1 MITPIEIKKKAANKY
16 KAYLQSIVEGETFN
30 PIVII
35 GDKKPNEDTVKFEE
49 ELTELISCS
58 KEKKGYGYFIEYQTV
73 KTKRHGIQDI
83 PISISFQSEFDYL
96 KYINKEKDTV
106 KFKKDITNILSS
118 FRELKD
124 WIYKYPIKVIE
135 NDWKSLLKICNY
147 FKEVPQ
153 PHLYIREL
161 PIQVHTKF
169 IENNKGII
177 RELLDIIIAEHINVD
192 EKQFESRFNLKY
204 DETLVRFRILDEA
217 ISQQLF
223 GGIDDISIP
232 ISEFQHLSL
241 PIQTVYVVENKI
253 NMLTFPIKRD
263 SIVIWGH
270 GFGVDIMKNV
280 EWLKTKRIYY
290 WGDLDAQ
297 GFQIL
302 SEIRTHFPQVE
313 SFLMDKETFDKF
325 YEGEV
330 GTATNVEK
338 VLCLT
343 QEEKEMFDFLRSGN
357 YRLEQEKIPFEY
369 LSPIITYFDKT
380 K

>member
-30 PIVII
+30 PIVIV

-58 KEKKGYGYFIEYQTV
+58 KEKKGYGYTIEYQTV

-83 PISISFQSEFDYL
+83 PTSISFKTEYDYL
-96 KYINKEKDTV
+96 KYVNKENDAA
-106 KFKKDITNILSS
+106 KFKKDITSILSS
-118 FRELKD
+118 FPELKD

-135 NDWKSLLKICNY
+135 NDWESLLKVCNY
-147 FKEVPQ
+147 FKAVPQ

-161 PIQVHTKF
+161 PIRVHTKF

-177 RELLDIIIAEHINVD
+177 RELLEIIIAEHIKLD

-232 ISEFQHLSL
+232 ISEFQHLYL

-253 NMLTFPIKRD
+253 NMLTFPVKRN

-280 EWLKTKRIYY
+280 DWLKTKKIYY
-290 WGDLDAQ
+290 WGDLDTH

-302 SEIRTHFPQVE
+302 SEFRFHFKQVQ
-313 SFLMDKETFDKF
+313 SFLMDRYTFDKYF
-325 YEGEV
+325 EGDK
-330 GTATNVEK
+330 GTVTNVEK
-338 VLCLT
+338 ELCLT
-343 QEEKEMFDFLRSGN
+343 AEEKDMFEYLKAN
-357 YRLEQEKIPFEY
+357 NLRLEQEKVPFDYITKSIP
-369 LSPIITYFDKT
+369 
-380 K
+380 

>member
-1 MITPIEIKKKAANKY
+1 MITPIEIKKKAENKY
-16 KAYLQSIVEGETFN
+16 KVYLQSIVEGESFN
-30 PIVII
+30 PIVIV

-58 KEKKGYGYFIEYQTV
+58 KEKKGYGYTIEYQTV

-83 PISISFQSEFDYL
+83 PTSISFQTEYDYL
-96 KYINKEKDTV
+96 KYINEEKDTA
-106 KFKKDITNILSS
+106 KFKKDITSILSS
-118 FRELKD
+118 FPELKD

-135 NDWKSLLKICNY
+135 NDWESLLKVCKY
-147 FKEVPQ
+147 FKAIPQ

-223 GGIDDISIP
+223 RGIDDISIP
-232 ISEFQHLSL
+232 ISEFQHFSP

-253 NMLTFPIKRD
+253 NMLAFPIKRD

-280 EWLKTKRIYY
+280 EWLKTKKIYY
-290 WGDLDAQ
+290 WGDLDAY

-302 SEIRTHFPQVE
+302 SEIRTYFGQVE
-313 SFLMDKETFDKF
+313 SFMMDRNTFDLF
-325 YEGEV
+325 YEGDK
-330 GTATNVEK
+330 GTETNVEK
-338 VLCLT
+338 DLCLT
-343 QEEKEMFDFLRSGN
+343 SEESEMFKYLKEN
-357 YRLEQEKIPFEY
+357 NLRLEQEKIPFEY
-369 LSPIITYFDKT
+369 ASSKIPIIK

>member
-30 PIVII
+30 PIVIV

-58 KEKKGYGYFIEYQTV
+58 KEKKGYGYTIEYQTV

-83 PISISFQSEFDYL
+83 PTSISFQSEFDYL
-96 KYINKEKDTV
+96 KYINKEKDTA

-223 GGIDDISIP
+223 GGIDDISIS
-232 ISEFQHLSL
+232 ISEFQNIAL
-241 PIQTVYVVENKI
+241 PIHTVYIVENKM
-253 NMLTFPIKRD
+253 NMLTFPAQ
-263 SIVIWGH
+263 SNGIVVFGK

-280 EWLKTKRIYY
+280 EWLKTKKIYY
-290 WGDLDAQ
+290 WGDLDAH

-302 SEIRTHFPQVE
+302 SEIRTHFEQVE
-313 SFLMDKETFDKF
+313 SFMMDRNTFDAF
-325 YEGEV
+325 YEGDK
-330 GTATNVEK
+330 GTETNVEK
-338 VLCLT
+338 DLCLT
-343 QEEKEMFDFLRSGN
+343 SEESEMFKYLKEN
-357 YRLEQEKIPFEY
+357 NLRLEQEKIPFEY
-369 LSPIITYFDKT
+369 ART
-380 K
+380 KIPQ

>member
-30 PIVII
+30 PIVIV

-58 KEKKGYGYFIEYQTV
+58 KEKKGYGYTIEYQTV
-73 KTKRHGIQDI
+73 KTKRQGIQDI
-83 PISISFQSEFDYL
+83 PTSISFQSEFDYL
-96 KYINKEKDTV
+96 KYINKEKDTA

-217 ISQQLF
+217 VSQQLF

-232 ISEFQHLSL
+232 ISEFQNIAL
-241 PIQTVYVVENKI
+241 PIHTVYIVENKM
-253 NMLTFPIKRD
+253 NMLTFPAQ
-263 SIVIWGH
+263 SNGIVVFGK

-280 EWLKTKRIYY
+280 EWLKTKKIYY
-290 WGDLDAQ
+290 WGDLDAH

-302 SEIRTHFPQVE
+302 SEIRTHFEQVE
-313 SFLMDKETFDKF
+313 SFMMDRNTFDAF
-325 YEGEV
+325 YEGDK
-330 GTATNVEK
+330 GTETNVEK
-338 VLCLT
+338 DLCLT
-343 QEEKEMFDFLRSGN
+343 SEESEMFKYLKEN
-357 YRLEQEKIPFEY
+357 NLRLEQEKIPFEY
-369 LSPIITYFDKT
+369 ART
-380 K
+380 KIPQ

>member
-16 KAYLQSIVEGETFN
+16 KAYLQSIVEGESFN

-49 ELTELISCS
+49 ELTELISRS
-58 KEKKGYGYFIEYQTV
+58 KEKIGYGYAIEYQTV

-83 PISISFQSEFDYL
+83 PTSITFQTECDYL
-96 KYINKEKDTV
+96 KYINEEKATA
-106 KFKKDITNILSS
+106 KFQKDITNILSS
-118 FRELKD
+118 FPELKD
-124 WIYKYPIKVIE
+124 WIYKYPMKIID
-135 NDWKSLLKICNY
+135 NDWESLLKVCKY
-147 FKEVPQ
+147 FKNTPK

-169 IENNKGII
+169 IENNKSII
-177 RELLDIIIAEHINVD
+177 RELLDIVIAEKINDD
-192 EKQFESRFNLKY
+192 EKQFERRFNLKY
-204 DETLVRFRILDEA
+204 DEPIVRFRILDNA

-223 GGIDDISIP
+223 GDLDDLSIP
-232 ISEFQHLSL
+232 ISEFQYLSL

-253 NMLTFPIKRD
+253 NMLTFPVKRG

-280 EWLKTKRIYY
+280 EWLKSKKIYY

-302 SEIRTHFPQVE
+302 SEFRTQYKQVQ
-313 SFLMDKETFDKF
+313 SFCMDRYTFDKYF
-325 YEGEV
+325 EGDKGSV
-330 GTATNVEK
+330 TNVEK
-338 VLCLT
+338 DLCLT
-343 QEEKEMFDFLRSGN
+343 QEECDMYKYLKENNF
-357 YRLEQEKIPFEY
+357 RLEQEKIPY
-369 LSPIITYFDKT
+369 DYVLRQIPL
-380 K
+380 

>member
-30 PIVII
+30 PIVIV

-58 KEKKGYGYFIEYQTV
+58 KEKKGYGYTIEYQTV

-83 PISISFQSEFDYL
+83 PTSISFQTEYDYL
-96 KYINKEKDTV
+96 KYINKEKDTA

-223 GGIDDISIP
+223 GGIDDISLP

-280 EWLKTKRIYY
+280 EWLKKKRIYY
-290 WGDLDAQ
+290 WGDLDVQ

-302 SEIRTHFPQVE
+302 SEFRTQFKQVQ
-313 SFLMDKETFDKF
+313 SFFMDRYTFDKYF
-325 YEGEV
+325 EGDK
-330 GTATNVEK
+330 GTVTNVEK
-338 VLCLT
+338 ELCLT
-343 QEEKEMFDFLRSGN
+343 QEECDMYKYLKENNF
-357 YRLEQEKIPFEY
+357 RLEQEKIPY
-369 LSPIITYFDKT
+369 DYVSKQILYRLD
-380 K
+380 

>member
-1 MITPIEIKKKAANKY
+1 MITPIEIKKKAVNKY
-16 KAYLQSIVEGETFN
+16 KAYLQSIVEGESFN
-30 PIVII
+30 PIVIV
-35 GDKKPNEDTVKFEE
+35 GDKKPNEDTIKFEY

-58 KEKKGYGYFIEYQTV
+58 KEKKGYGYTIEYQTV

-83 PISISFQSEFDYL
+83 PTSICFQSEFDYL
-96 KYINKEKDTV
+96 KYINKEKDTA
-106 KFKKDITNILSS
+106 KFKKDITSIISS
-118 FRELKD
+118 FPELKD

-135 NDWKSLLKICNY
+135 NDWESLLKVCNY
-147 FKEVPQ
+147 FKAVPQ

-161 PIQVHTKF
+161 PIRVHTKF

-177 RELLDIIIAEHINVD
+177 RELLEIIIAEHIKID

-253 NMLTFPIKRD
+253 NMLTFPVKRN

>member
-30 PIVII
+30 PIVIV
-35 GDKKPNEDTVKFEE
+35 GDKKPNEDTVKFEK
-49 ELTELISCS
+49 ELMELISCS
-58 KEKKGYGYFIEYQTV
+58 KEKKGYGYTIEYQTV

-83 PISISFQSEFDYL
+83 PTSISFQSEFDYL
-96 KYINKEKDTV
+96 KYINKEKDTA
-106 KFKKDITNILSS
+106 KFKKDITSILSS

-169 IENNKGII
+169 IENNSGII
-177 RELLDIIIAEHINVD
+177 RELLDIIIADYVNIE
-192 EKQFESRFNLKY
+192 ERKFEARYNLKY
-204 DETLVRFRILDEA
+204 DEPLVRFRLLDEA
-217 ISQQLF
+217 ISHQLF

-232 ISEFQHLSL
+232 ISEFQYLYL

-253 NMLTFPIKRD
+253 NMLTFPIKKD

-270 GFGVDIMKNV
+270 GFGIDIMKNV
-280 EWLKTKRIYY
+280 EWLKSKRIYY

-302 SEIRTHFPQVE
+302 SEFRTQFKQVQ
-313 SFLMDKETFDKF
+313 SFCMDRYTFDKYF
-325 YEGEV
+325 EGDKGSV
-330 GTATNVEK
+330 TNVEK
-338 VLCLT
+338 NLCLT
-343 QEEKEMFDFLRSGN
+343 QEEYDMFKYLKENNL
-357 YRLEQEKIPFEY
+357 RLEQEKIPY
-369 LSPIITYFDKT
+369 DYVSKQILYRLG
-380 K
+380 

>member
-30 PIVII
+30 PIVIV

-58 KEKKGYGYFIEYQTV
+58 KEKKGYGYTIEYQTV

-96 KYINKEKDTV
+96 KYINKEKDTA

-177 RELLDIIIAEHINVD
+177 RELLDIIIAEHINID

-217 ISQQLF
+217 VSQQLF

-232 ISEFQHLSL
+232 ISEFQNIAL
-241 PIQTVYVVENKI
+241 PIHTVYIVENKM
-253 NMLTFPIKRD
+253 NMLTFPAQ
-263 SIVIWGH
+263 SNGIVVFGK

-280 EWLKTKRIYY
+280 EWLKTKKIYY
-290 WGDLDAQ
+290 WGDLDAH

-302 SEIRTHFPQVE
+302 SEIRTHFEQVE
-313 SFLMDKETFDKF
+313 SFMMDRNTFDAF
-325 YEGEV
+325 YEGDK
-330 GTATNVEK
+330 GTETNVEK
-338 VLCLT
+338 DLCLT
-343 QEEKEMFDFLRSGN
+343 SEESEMFKYLKEN
-357 YRLEQEKIPFEY
+357 NLRLEQEKIPFEY
-369 LSPIITYFDKT
+369 ART
-380 K
+380 KIPQ